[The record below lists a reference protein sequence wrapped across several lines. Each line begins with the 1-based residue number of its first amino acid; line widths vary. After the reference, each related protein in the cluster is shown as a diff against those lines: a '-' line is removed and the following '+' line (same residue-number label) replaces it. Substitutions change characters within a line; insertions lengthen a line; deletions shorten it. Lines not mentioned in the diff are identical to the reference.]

1 MAERPYLSLSAA
13 AKEVGKSK
21 SVLSNAIK
29 QGRLSAGRDETGS
42 YRIDP
47 AELFRVYP
55 RTGKNGVQEPVLE
68 RNSTPPGTPPR
79 TAEEPDPRRE
89 IQELRERLV
98 RAETLNEVHAQERD
112 QLRRHIEDLRDRAER
127 AERKEDQLQAL
138 LTDQRERAAR
148 REAVER
154 SRRGFWGFFRR
165 TPAPA

>member
-13 AKEVGKSK
+13 AKEAGKSK

-68 RNSTPPGTPPR
+68 RNSTPPWTPPR

-89 IQELRERLV
+89 IQDLRERLV

-112 QLRRHIEDLRDRAER
+112 QLRRHIEDLRDRADRAER
-127 AERKEDQLQAL
+127 AERKEDQLQPL
-138 LTDQRERAAR
+138 LTDQREKAAQTP
-148 REAVER
+148 
-154 SRRGFWGFFRR
+154 RRGLWGFLRR
-165 TPAPA
+165 GAAPASA